1 MSDTLLLAL
10 IPVAPA
16 VIVFTVVILLNFFKK
31 KPSRYYGTFYYKE

>member
-10 IPVAPA
+10 VPMVPA
-16 VIVFTVVILLNFFKK
+16 VIVFIVVLLMNFFKR